1 MGSLT
6 ADRVRKLVRPGRYG
20 DGGGLYLLVK
30 PTGSR
35 SWTLRIQKDGMRTDK
50 GLGGYPTV
58 TLAVAR
64 TLAES
69 ARVKIR
75 EGEKPMSRTERRER
89 TAEVYAADVEQSRT
103 PTFREAAERY
113 LEAVSPTWRNPRT
126 AKMWMQSLERHVLP
140 EDGGK
145 PIDEKFG
152 DKPIDEIT
160 TQEVINCLKIFWKT
174 SPATA
179 QKVKQR
185 VKAVFD
191 WAQEMGFRDS
201 NPVGPFKATLP
212 RQKGM
217 VRGHHR
223 ALPYQDVPKALI
235 HLKRHRERIDPARS
249 EPLPWK
255 VTLLCLEFLILTA
268 ARSGEARGARWD
280 EIDFETATWTIP
292 ADRMKAGKAHRVP
305 LSFQALGVLARAREE
320 LKHAGNGLV
329 FPAPRN
335 SLLRDNCLSTRVRE
349 DNLDCTPHGFRSSF
363 RDWAAEKS
371 GASREAIELSLAHAV
386 GTTTEVAYFRSDML
400 DARRPLMDAW
410 ADYVDPVDSPF

>member
-1 MGSLT
+1 MGNLT
-6 ADRVRKLVRPGRYG
+6 ADRVKKLTRPGRYG
-20 DGGGLYLLVK
+20 DGGGLYLWVK
-30 PTGSR
+30 DTGAR
-35 SWTLRIQKDGMRTDK
+35 SWLLRIQKDGKRTDR

-89 TAEVYAADVEQSRT
+89 TAEVYAADREQSRT
-103 PTFREAAERY
+103 KTFREAAERY
-113 LEAVSPTWRNPRT
+113 LEAVSPNWRNHRT
-126 AKMWMQSLERHVLP
+126 ALMWAQSLQRYVFP
-140 EDGGK
+140 A
-145 PIDEKFG
+145 FG
-152 DKPIDEIT
+152 DKPIDAITSQEIIT
-160 TQEVINCLKIFWKT
+160 CLKSFWKT
-174 SPATA
+174 APTTA

-191 WAQEMGFRDS
+191 WAQEMGLRDS

-223 ALPYQDVPKALI
+223 ALPYQDVPAALI
-235 HLKRHRERIDPARS
+235 HLKRRRERFDLDPAKR
-249 EPLPWK
+249 EPVPWK

-292 ADRMKAGKAHRVP
+292 ADRMKAGKAHRIP
-305 LSFQALGVLARAREE
+305 LSFQSAQVLARARE
-320 LKHAGNGLV
+320 LKHAGESSLV
-329 FPAPRN
+329 FPAP
-335 SLLRDNCLSTRVRE
+335 LGKPLRDNCLSTRVRE

-400 DARRPLMDAW
+400 EARRPLMDAW
-410 ADYVDPVDSPF
+410 ADFVDHVDSPF